1 MQQIPISNSRKPVK
15 GPSFIKKESGTEAS
29 PKETREE
36 NAPEKEKETRRLNS
50 GSFAKFWIAGTAV
63 VVILFL
69 FYLVYVLYRTTVTE
83 YDKYARAAADEQWTL
98 MTYSAS
104 RGMIYDSNL
113 VPLASNTYDFTVIC
127 SPKMVTSTMI
137 SREEIM
143 QGVVS
148 ILRVPYEKIE
158 DTYALPEGCEF
169 TTDFIDM
176 GDDWDD
182 DASDDGSEEPAAE
195 PTPEASP
202 TPTTKPK
209 SVFNMTK
216 KQMNKL
222 PVSQKAKLVG
232 LSTSEFKLFTKLVNR
247 EAGTM
252 MKDKIMVAAVVWNR
266 KYCKEYPGSIK
277 KVIRQ
282 TRFYFIIYFINEY
295 RIFSY
300 FILKIFKFLFKIMQ

>member
-1 MQQIPISNSRKPVK
+1 MNKIVSALLISALAVSFSSKPQPPYKADVYRMVSSANT
-15 GPSFIKKESGTEAS
+15 GETEGE
-29 PKETREE
+29 K
-36 NAPEKEKETRRLNS
+36 NDGDNHPEFE
-50 GSFAKFWIAGTAV
+50 
-63 VVILFL
+63 
-69 FYLVYVLYRTTVTE
+69 
-83 YDKYARAAADEQWTL
+83 
-98 MTYSAS
+98 
-104 RGMIYDSNL
+104 
-113 VPLASNTYDFTVIC
+113 
-127 SPKMVTSTMI
+127 
-137 SREEIM
+137 
-143 QGVVS
+143 
-148 ILRVPYEKIE
+148 PYEKIE

-182 DASDDGSEEPAAE
+182 DASDDGSEEPAAK

-266 KYCKEYPGSIK
+266 KYCNEYPGSIK

-282 TRFYFIIYFINEY
+282 QGQFQPKGQKTTVVIGNAKDKKAQLAILLAYKNLHQGKIAHNVKHYNSISYYSKLSRYKPYKHYNNYFQKDTQCHCKWC
-295 RIFSY
+295 RR
-300 FILKIFKFLFKIMQ
+300 